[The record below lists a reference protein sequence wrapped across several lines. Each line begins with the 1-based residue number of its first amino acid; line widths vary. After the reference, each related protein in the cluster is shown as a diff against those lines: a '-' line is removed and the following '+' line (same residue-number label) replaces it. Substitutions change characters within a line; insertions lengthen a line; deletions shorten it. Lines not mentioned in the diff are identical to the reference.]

1 MSLNEIKFFS
11 YLNKFKCFEKNPHV
25 AVGVS
30 GGPDSIA
37 LVYLINKWI
46 KSKNGNLSALIFDHR
61 IRSNSEQESYQVR
74 DNLIDLN
81 INAKILKTRKNK
93 PIKKNMAQAR
103 SNRFDGLITFC
114 QKNNI
119 HHLFLGHHFDDN
131 LETYLIRKIN
141 GSNFEGLGSIEE
153 ITYFKKIQIL
163 RPFIQIN
170 KNSILDFNK
179 KNNLFFINDP
189 SNKDENYTRVK
200 VRNFLQNNKYKKL
213 IKYDF
218 INLKKEIPYYK
229 HMVWKYLID
238 TVDEVKPKSIKIK
251 RNTLLKFDDLII
263 EKIILLCLKFFSDQ
277 KYKARS
283 SKINLFISEMKK
295 SRFKIFNLTGV
306 SIKKNADFLIFF
318 QK

>member
-1 MSLNEIKFFS
+1 MLLNEINFFS
-11 YLNKFKCFEKNPHV
+11 YLNNLKCFEKYPHV

-37 LVYLINKWI
+37 LVYIINKWI
-46 KSKNGNLSALIFDHR
+46 KSKQGKLSALIFDHR
-61 IRSNSEQESYQVR
+61 IRSNSEQESYKVR
-74 DNLIDLN
+74 DILIDLN
-81 INAKILKTRKNK
+81 ISARILKTKKNK
-93 PIKKNMAQAR
+93 PIKKDMAQAR
-103 SNRFDGLITFC
+103 NNRFEGLITFC
-114 QKNNI
+114 SKNNI

-141 GSNFEGLGSIEE
+141 GSNFEGLGSMEE

-163 RPFIQIN
+163 RPFIKIN
-170 KNSILDFNK
+170 KNSILSFNK
-179 KNNLFFINDP
+179 KNKLVFINDP
-189 SNKDENYTRVK
+189 SNKDVNYTRVK
-200 VRNFLQNNKYKKL
+200 VRNFLQNNKYKKS

-218 INLKKEIPYYK
+218 INLKKEMPYYRN
-229 HMVWKYLID
+229 MVWKCLMD
-238 TVDEVKPKSIKIK
+238 TLAEVKPKSIKIN
-251 RNTLLKFDDLII
+251 RNKLLIFDDLII

-277 KYKARS
+277 KYKSRS

-306 SIKKNADFLIFF
+306 YIKKNQDLLTFY

>member
-1 MSLNEIKFFS
+1 MLLNEINFFS
-11 YLNKFKCFEKNPHV
+11 YLNNLKCFEKYPHV

-37 LVYLINKWI
+37 LVYIINKWI
-46 KSKNGNLSALIFDHR
+46 KSKQGKLSALIFDHR
-61 IRSNSEQESYQVR
+61 IRSNSEQESYKVR
-74 DNLIDLN
+74 DILIDLN
-81 INAKILKTRKNK
+81 ISARILKTKKNK
-93 PIKKNMAQAR
+93 PIKKDMAQAR
-103 SNRFDGLITFC
+103 NNRFEGLITFC
-114 QKNNI
+114 SKNNI

-141 GSNFEGLGSIEE
+141 GSNFEGLGSMEE

-163 RPFIQIN
+163 RPFIKIN
-170 KNSILDFNK
+170 KNSILSFNK
-179 KNNLFFINDP
+179 KNKLVFINDP
-189 SNKDENYTRVK
+189 SNKDVNYTRVK
-200 VRNFLQNNKYKKL
+200 VRNFLQNNKYKKS

-218 INLKKEIPYYK
+218 INLKKEMPYYRN
-229 HMVWKYLID
+229 MVWKCLMD
-238 TVDEVKPKSIKIK
+238 TLAEVKPKRIKIN
-251 RNTLLKFDDLII
+251 RNKLLIFDDLII

-277 KYKARS
+277 NYKSRS

-306 SIKKNADFLIFF
+306 YIKKKQDLLTFY

>member
-1 MSLNEIKFFS
+1 MLLNEINFFS
-11 YLNKFKCFEKNPHV
+11 YLNNLKCFEKYPHV

-37 LVYLINKWI
+37 LVYIINKWI
-46 KSKNGNLSALIFDHR
+46 KSKQGKLSALIFDHR
-61 IRSNSEQESYQVR
+61 IRSNSEQESYKVR
-74 DNLIDLN
+74 DILIDLN
-81 INAKILKTRKNK
+81 ISARILKTKKNK
-93 PIKKNMAQAR
+93 PIKKDMAQAR
-103 SNRFDGLITFC
+103 NNRFEGLITFC
-114 QKNNI
+114 SKNNI

-141 GSNFEGLGSIEE
+141 GSNFEGLGSMEE

-163 RPFIQIN
+163 RPFIKIN
-170 KNSILDFNK
+170 KNSILSFNK
-179 KNNLFFINDP
+179 KNKLVFINDP
-189 SNKDENYTRVK
+189 SNKDVNYTRVK
-200 VRNFLQNNKYKKL
+200 VRNFLQNNKYKKS

-218 INLKKEIPYYK
+218 INLKKEMPYYRN
-229 HMVWKYLID
+229 MVWKCLMD
-238 TVDEVKPKSIKIK
+238 TLAEVKPKSIKIN
-251 RNTLLKFDDLII
+251 RNKLLIFDDLII

-277 KYKARS
+277 NYKSRS

-306 SIKKNADFLIFF
+306 YIKKNQDLLTFY

>member
-11 YLNKFKCFEKNPHV
+11 NLNNLKCFEKYPHV

-46 KSKNGNLSALIFDHR
+46 KLKKGKLSALIFDHR
-61 IRSNSEQESYQVR
+61 IRSNSQQESYQVR

-81 INAKILKTRKNK
+81 INAKILKTPKNK
-93 PIKKNMAQAR
+93 PIKKNMSQAR
-103 SNRFDGLITFC
+103 SNRFKGLISFC
-114 QKNNI
+114 HKNYI
-119 HHLFLGHHFDDN
+119 QHLFLGHHFDDN

-141 GSNFEGLGSIEE
+141 GSNFEGLGSMEE

-163 RPFIQIN
+163 RPFIKIN
-170 KNSILDFNK
+170 KNSILSFNK
-179 KNNLFFINDP
+179 KNKLFFLNDP

-200 VRNFLQNNKYKKL
+200 VRNFLHNNKYKKL
-213 IKYDF
+213 TKYDF

-229 HMVWKYLID
+229 NMVWKCLINIL
-238 TVDEVKPKSIKIK
+238 DEAQPHNIKINRDK
-251 RNTLLKFDDLII
+251 LLKFDDLII
-263 EKIILLCLKFFSDQ
+263 EKIILICLKFFSDQ
-277 KYKARS
+277 KYKVRS
-283 SKINLFISEMKK
+283 STINLFINEMKK
-295 SRFKIFNLTGV
+295 SRFKVYNLTGV
-306 SIKKNADFLIFF
+306 SIKKNEGLLTFF

>member
-11 YLNKFKCFEKNPHV
+11 YLNNFKCFENYPHV

-46 KSKNGNLSALIFDHR
+46 KSKQGKLFALIFDHG
-61 IRSNSEQESYQVR
+61 IRSNSEQESYQVKE
-74 DNLIDLN
+74 NLIDLD
-81 INAKILKTRKNK
+81 INAKILQTKKNK
-93 PIKKNMAQAR
+93 PIKTNMAQAR
-103 SNRFDGLITFC
+103 NNRFEGLITFC
-114 QKNNI
+114 KKNNI

-163 RPFIQIN
+163 RPFIEIN
-170 KNSILDFNK
+170 KNSILNFNK
-179 KNNLFFINDP
+179 KNKLFFINDP
-189 SNKDENYTRVK
+189 SNQDVNYTRVK
-200 VRNFLQNNKYKKL
+200 VRTFLQNDKYKKL
-213 IKYDF
+213 IKDDF
-218 INLKKEIPYYK
+218 MNLKKEIPYYK
-229 HMVWKYLID
+229 NMVWKCLID
-238 TVDEVKPKSIKIK
+238 TLDEIKPKCIKIK

-263 EKIILLCLKFFSDQ
+263 EKIILLCLKFFSAQ
-277 KYKARS
+277 KYKSRS

-295 SRFKIFNLTGV
+295 PNFKIFNLTGV
-306 SIKKNADFLIFF
+306 SIKKNVDLLIFF

>member
-1 MSLNEIKFFS
+1 MLLNEINFFS
-11 YLNKFKCFEKNPHV
+11 YLNNLKCFEKYPHV

-37 LVYLINKWI
+37 LVYIINKWI
-46 KSKNGNLSALIFDHR
+46 KSKQGKLSALIFDHR
-61 IRSNSEQESYQVR
+61 IRSNSEQESYKVR
-74 DNLIDLN
+74 DILIDLN
-81 INAKILKTRKNK
+81 ISARILKTKKNK
-93 PIKKNMAQAR
+93 PIKKDMAQAR
-103 SNRFDGLITFC
+103 NNRFEGLITFC
-114 QKNNI
+114 SKNNI

-141 GSNFEGLGSIEE
+141 GSNFEGLGSMEE

-163 RPFIQIN
+163 RPFIKIN
-170 KNSILDFNK
+170 KNSILSFNK
-179 KNNLFFINDP
+179 KNKLVFINDP
-189 SNKDENYTRVK
+189 SNKDVNYTRVK
-200 VRNFLQNNKYKKL
+200 VRNFLQNNKYKKS

-218 INLKKEIPYYK
+218 INLKKEMPYYRN
-229 HMVWKYLID
+229 MVWKCLMD
-238 TVDEVKPKSIKIK
+238 TLAEVKPKSIKIN
-251 RNTLLKFDDLII
+251 RNKLLIFDDLII

-277 KYKARS
+277 KYKSRS

-306 SIKKNADFLIFF
+306 YIKKKQDLLTFY

>member
-1 MSLNEIKFFS
+1 MLLNDINFFS
-11 YLNKFKCFEKNPHV
+11 YLNNLKCFEKYPHV

-46 KSKNGNLSALIFDHR
+46 KSKQGKLSALIFDHK
-61 IRSNSEQESYQVR
+61 IRNNSEQESYYVR
-74 DNLIDLN
+74 DILRDLN
-81 INAKILKTRKNK
+81 INARILKIKKNTL
-93 PIKKNMAQAR
+93 IKKNMEHAR
-103 SNRFDGLITFC
+103 NNRFDGIITFC
-114 QKNNI
+114 KKNYI

-141 GSNFEGLGSIEE
+141 GSNFEGLGSMEE

-163 RPFIQIN
+163 RPFIKI
-170 KNSILDFNK
+170 KKKSILSFNK
-179 KNNLFFINDP
+179 KNKLIFVNDP
-189 SNKDENYTRVK
+189 SNKDVNYTRVK

-213 IKYDF
+213 IKNDF
-218 INLKKEIPYYK
+218 MNLKKEMPNYRNMI
-229 HMVWKYLID
+229 WKCLIN
-238 TVDEVKPKSIKIK
+238 TIAEIKPKSIKIK

-263 EKIILLCLKFFSDQ
+263 EKIILLCLKFFSDK

-283 SKINLFISEMKK
+283 SKIKLFISEMKK
-295 SRFKIFNLTGV
+295 SSFKIFNLTGV
-306 SIKKNADFLIFF
+306 SIKKNDDLLTFF

>member
-1 MSLNEIKFFS
+1 MLLNEINFFS
-11 YLNKFKCFEKNPHV
+11 YLNNLKCFEKYPHV

-37 LVYLINKWI
+37 LVYIINKWI
-46 KSKNGNLSALIFDHR
+46 KSKQGKLSALIFDHR
-61 IRSNSEQESYQVR
+61 IRSNSEQESYKVR
-74 DNLIDLN
+74 DILIDLN
-81 INAKILKTRKNK
+81 ISARILKTKKNK

-103 SNRFDGLITFC
+103 NNRFEGLITFC
-114 QKNNI
+114 SNNNI

-141 GSNFEGLGSIEE
+141 GSNFEGLGSMEE

-163 RPFIQIN
+163 RPFIKIN
-170 KNSILDFNK
+170 KNSILSFNK
-179 KNNLFFINDP
+179 KNKLVFINDP
-189 SNKDENYTRVK
+189 SNKDVNYTRVK
-200 VRNFLQNNKYKKL
+200 VRNFLQNNKYKKS

-218 INLKKEIPYYK
+218 INLKKEMPYYRN
-229 HMVWKYLID
+229 MVWKCLMD
-238 TVDEVKPKSIKIK
+238 TLAEVKPKRIKIN
-251 RNTLLKFDDLII
+251 RNKLLIFDDLII

-277 KYKARS
+277 KYKSRS

-295 SRFKIFNLTGV
+295 SSFKIFNLTGV
-306 SIKKNADFLIFF
+306 YIKKNQGLLTFY

>member
-1 MSLNEIKFFS
+1 MLLNEINFFS
-11 YLNKFKCFEKNPHV
+11 YLNNLKCFEKYPHV

-37 LVYLINKWI
+37 LVYIINKWV
-46 KSKNGNLSALIFDHR
+46 KSKQGKLSALIFDHG
-61 IRSNSEQESYQVR
+61 IRSNSEQESYKVR
-74 DNLIDLN
+74 DILIDLN
-81 INAKILKTRKNK
+81 ISARILKTKKNK

-103 SNRFDGLITFC
+103 NNRFEGLITFC
-114 QKNNI
+114 SKNNI

-141 GSNFEGLGSIEE
+141 GSNFEGLGSMEE

-163 RPFIQIN
+163 RPFIKIN
-170 KNSILDFNK
+170 KNSILSFNK
-179 KNNLFFINDP
+179 KNKLVFINDP
-189 SNKDENYTRVK
+189 SNKDINYTRVK
-200 VRNFLQNNKYKKL
+200 VRNFLQNNKYKKS

-218 INLKKEIPYYK
+218 INLKKEMPYYRN
-229 HMVWKYLID
+229 MVWKCLMD
-238 TVDEVKPKSIKIK
+238 TLAEVKPKSIKIN
-251 RNTLLKFDDLII
+251 RNKLLIFDDLII

-277 KYKARS
+277 KYKSRS

-306 SIKKNADFLIFF
+306 YIKKKQDLLTFY

>member
-1 MSLNEIKFFS
+1 MLLNEINFFS
-11 YLNKFKCFEKNPHV
+11 YLNNLKCFEKYPHV

-37 LVYLINKWI
+37 LVYIINKWV
-46 KSKNGNLSALIFDHR
+46 KSKQGKLSALIFDHR
-61 IRSNSEQESYQVR
+61 IRSNSEQESYKVR
-74 DNLIDLN
+74 DILIDLN
-81 INAKILKTRKNK
+81 ISARILKTKKNK
-93 PIKKNMAQAR
+93 PIKKDMAQAR
-103 SNRFDGLITFC
+103 NNRFEGLITFC
-114 QKNNI
+114 SKNNI

-141 GSNFEGLGSIEE
+141 GSNFEGLGSMEE

-163 RPFIQIN
+163 RPFIKIN
-170 KNSILDFNK
+170 KNSILSFNK
-179 KNNLFFINDP
+179 KNKLVFINDP
-189 SNKDENYTRVK
+189 SNKDINYTRVK
-200 VRNFLQNNKYKKL
+200 VRNFLQNNKYKKS

-218 INLKKEIPYYK
+218 INLKKEMPYYRN
-229 HMVWKYLID
+229 MVWKCLMD
-238 TVDEVKPKSIKIK
+238 TLAEVKPKSIKIN
-251 RNTLLKFDDLII
+251 RNKLLIFDDLII

-277 KYKARS
+277 KYKSRS

-306 SIKKNADFLIFF
+306 YIKKNQDLLTFY

>member
-1 MSLNEIKFFS
+1 MLLNEINFFS
-11 YLNKFKCFEKNPHV
+11 YLNNLKCFEKYPHV

-37 LVYLINKWI
+37 LVYIINKWI
-46 KSKNGNLSALIFDHR
+46 KSKQGKLSALIFDHR
-61 IRSNSEQESYQVR
+61 IRSNSEQESYKVR
-74 DNLIDLN
+74 DILIDLN
-81 INAKILKTRKNK
+81 ISARILKTKKNK

-103 SNRFDGLITFC
+103 NNRFEGLITFC
-114 QKNNI
+114 SKNNI

-141 GSNFEGLGSIEE
+141 GSNFEGLGSMEE

-163 RPFIQIN
+163 RPFIKIN
-170 KNSILDFNK
+170 KNSILSFNK
-179 KNNLFFINDP
+179 KNKLIFINDP
-189 SNKDENYTRVK
+189 LNKDVNYTRVK
-200 VRNFLQNNKYKKL
+200 VRNFLQNNKYKKS

-218 INLKKEIPYYK
+218 INLKKEMPYYRN
-229 HMVWKYLID
+229 MIWKCLMD
-238 TVDEVKPKSIKIK
+238 TLAEVKPKSIKIN
-251 RNTLLKFDDLII
+251 RNKILKFDDLII

-277 KYKARS
+277 KYKSRS

-306 SIKKNADFLIFF
+306 YIKKKQDLLTFY

>member
-1 MSLNEIKFFS
+1 MLLNEINFFS
-11 YLNKFKCFEKNPHV
+11 YLNNLKCFEKYPHV

-37 LVYLINKWI
+37 LVYIINKWI
-46 KSKNGNLSALIFDHR
+46 KSKQGKLSALIFDHR
-61 IRSNSEQESYQVR
+61 IRSNSEQESYKVR
-74 DNLIDLN
+74 DILIDLN
-81 INAKILKTRKNK
+81 ISARILKTKKNK

-103 SNRFDGLITFC
+103 NNRFEGLITFC
-114 QKNNI
+114 SKNNI

-141 GSNFEGLGSIEE
+141 GSNFEGLGSMEE

-163 RPFIQIN
+163 RPFIKIN
-170 KNSILDFNK
+170 KNSILSFNK
-179 KNNLFFINDP
+179 KNKLVFINDP
-189 SNKDENYTRVK
+189 SNKDVNYTRVK
-200 VRNFLQNNKYKKL
+200 VRNFLQNNKYKKS

-218 INLKKEIPYYK
+218 INLKKEMPYYRN
-229 HMVWKYLID
+229 MVWKCLMD
-238 TVDEVKPKSIKIK
+238 TLAEVKPKSIKIN
-251 RNTLLKFDDLII
+251 RNKILKFDDLII

-277 KYKARS
+277 KYKSRS

-295 SRFKIFNLTGV
+295 SSFKIFNLTGV
-306 SIKKNADFLIFF
+306 YIKKNQGLLTFY

>member
-1 MSLNEIKFFS
+1 MLLNEINFFS
-11 YLNKFKCFEKNPHV
+11 YLNNLKCFEKYPHV

-37 LVYLINKWI
+37 LVYIINKWI
-46 KSKNGNLSALIFDHR
+46 KSKQGKLSALIFDHR
-61 IRSNSEQESYQVR
+61 IRSNSEQESYKVR
-74 DNLIDLN
+74 DILIDLN
-81 INAKILKTRKNK
+81 ISARILKTKKNK

-103 SNRFDGLITFC
+103 NNRFEGLITFC
-114 QKNNI
+114 SKNNI

-141 GSNFEGLGSIEE
+141 GSNFEGLGSMEE

-163 RPFIQIN
+163 RPFIKIN
-170 KNSILDFNK
+170 KNSILSFNK
-179 KNNLFFINDP
+179 KNKLVFINDP
-189 SNKDENYTRVK
+189 SNKDVNYTRVK
-200 VRNFLQNNKYKKL
+200 VRNFLQNNKYKKS

-218 INLKKEIPYYK
+218 INLKKEMPYYRN
-229 HMVWKYLID
+229 MVWKCLMD
-238 TVDEVKPKSIKIK
+238 TLAEVKPKSIKIN
-251 RNTLLKFDDLII
+251 RNKILKFDDLII

-277 KYKARS
+277 KYKSRS

-306 SIKKNADFLIFF
+306 YIKKNQDLLTFY